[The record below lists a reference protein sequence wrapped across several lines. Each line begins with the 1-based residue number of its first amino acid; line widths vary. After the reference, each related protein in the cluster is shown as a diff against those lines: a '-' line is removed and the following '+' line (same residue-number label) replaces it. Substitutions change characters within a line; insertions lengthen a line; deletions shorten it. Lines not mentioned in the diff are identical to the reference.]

1 MELIK
6 EEIVFQW
13 KIIEVVQQTVKIGDK
28 QLLREIA
35 RRSPWVR
42 LIICDGDMLNRQKNE
57 WSEVFLDDW
66 GIPTTW
72 ETLSTNEAKWLKIS
86 KAVEYKLL
94 LTKEF
99 RREINAD
106 DYRLPWGKV
115 FDTLKECNEHR
126 NDTEKYSLLA
136 AKRECEE
143 ETGLVPSD
151 ISLYYISKVW
161 TTVERDLHY
170 YVIKHVSHHDEWQHL
185 ELGENIVVEWKT
197 VQEIKDIIKSWGMS
211 EDRSVGVLLRYLS

>member
-28 QLLREIA
+28 ELLREIA

-42 LIICDGDMLNRQKNE
+42 LIICD
-57 WSEVFLDDW
+57 
-66 GIPTTW
+66 
-72 ETLSTNEAKWLKIS
+72 
-86 KAVEYKLL
+86 EYKIL

-115 FDTLKECNEHR
+115 FDTLKEYNEHR

-170 YVIKHVSHHDEWQHL
+170 YVIKHVSRHDEW
-185 ELGENIVVEWKT
+185 
-197 VQEIKDIIKSWGMS
+197 
-211 EDRSVGVLLRYLS
+211 